1 MERIKQI
8 HNIESSRSKAIEF
21 SRGVVDKEMKKL
33 WGVWVRKNKEHKW
46 QGKFKMLNN
55 TEIAKQVGYGG
66 FRSVQLANISA
77 KNMILN
83 IAKGV
88 FPKNTI

>member
-1 MERIKQI
+1 M
-8 HNIESSRSKAIEF
+8 
-21 SRGVVDKEMKKL
+21 
-33 WGVWVRKNKEHKW
+33 VRLC
-46 QGKFKMLNN
+46 FRLNN

>member
-1 MERIKQI
+1 M
-8 HNIESSRSKAIEF
+8 
-21 SRGVVDKEMKKL
+21 
-33 WGVWVRKNKEHKW
+33 VRLC
-46 QGKFKMLNN
+46 FRLNN

-88 FPKNTI
+88 FHKKYDLELSLL